1 FMRIETK
8 IGLVSTCIILIAA
21 ACGGRS
27 GPEIWAIG
35 EDAAPTGGWGG
46 GIVDGS
52 PLGGQGGATGG
63 SGGASGSSGA
73 GGTGE
78 GGTAGSTGGTSGSG
92 GVTPDA
98 DVPDVSIDAPQD
110 ASSDAKDFFDSI
122 PGWNCVTCLE
132 QRCKDKINACFNDP
146 TCVSGVQCTVTQCLA
161 GGGNGGAGG
170 GSAGGGG
177 SGGGVDMACVLNC
190 FDNDYGSA
198 MTAVTMF
205 MCITQSCGDECMG
218 QGGMGGAGGGSGSS
232 LNGLGLP
239 SGLFGYRDYPAPYRR
254 HYIGT
259 VRVPR
264 PEEVAGSHPWLAEL
278 LSGRMPDPAPPCI
291 VNQREKAR

>member
-1 FMRIETK
+1 
-8 IGLVSTCIILIAA
+8 
-21 ACGGRS
+21 
-27 GPEIWAIG
+27 
-35 EDAAPTGGWGG
+35 
-46 GIVDGS
+46 
-52 PLGGQGGATGG
+52 
-63 SGGASGSSGA
+63 
-73 GGTGE
+73 
-78 GGTAGSTGGTSGSG
+78 
-92 GVTPDA
+92 
-98 DVPDVSIDAPQD
+98 
-110 ASSDAKDFFDSI
+110 
-122 PGWNCVTCLE
+122 
-132 QRCKDKINACFNDP
+132 
-146 TCVSGVQCTVTQCLA
+146 
-161 GGGNGGAGG
+161 
-170 GSAGGGG
+170 
-177 SGGGVDMACVLNC
+177 MACVLNC